1 MAEGILEK
9 LREAVLALDSKSA
22 RRYARRALES
32 GIDPVDI
39 VENALR
45 PGLESIGREFEAS
58 KVFLPELVAA
68 GDIASEIGGILERA
82 MVAGRELPS
91 RGSVALGTVKGD
103 IHSIGKNIVGV
114 MMRAEGFRV
123 IDMGVDVSADD
134 FVKAAAEVDA
144 IALSGVLAAASRSM
158 KEIADKVSAQYP
170 ARVII
175 TGGAAINPELAMAL
189 GVLYGP
195 DAARGVKMLGEAL
208 QNRSAT

>member
-9 LREAVLALDSKSA
+9 LREAVFALDSKSA

-82 MVAGRELPS
+82 MVVGRELPS

-103 IHSIGKNIVGV
+103 VHSIGKNIVGV

-123 IDMGVDVSADD
+123 IDMGVDVSSDD
-134 FVKAAAEVDA
+134 FLKAAAEVDA
-144 IALSGVLAAASRSM
+144 IALSGSVTAASRSM

-189 GVLYGP
+189 GVLYSP

-208 QNRSAT
+208 QNRTAT